1 MPQLHFY
8 VSDEL
13 AATLRERA
21 RARSVSLSRLVA
33 EIVRREVS
41 AGWPASFFEDVVGGW
56 EADDPLERPEQGDVE
71 ERDAL

>member
-1 MPQLHFY
+1 MAQRHFY
-8 VSDEL
+8 VSDEI

-21 RARSVSLSRLVA
+21 RARSVSLSRLLA

-41 AGWPASFFEDVVGGW
+41 AGWPACFFEDVVGGW
-56 EADDPLERPEQGDVE
+56 EGDPLERPEQGDVE

>member
-1 MPQLHFY
+1 MAQLHFY
-8 VSDEL
+8 VSDEI

-21 RARSVSLSRLVA
+21 RARSVSLSRLLA

-41 AGWPASFFEDVVGGW
+41 AGWPACFFEDVVGGW
-56 EADDPLERPEQGDVE
+56 EGDPLERPEQGDVE